1 MHLSGIIRCVLPG
14 LGNGNNTLKKH
25 AEKNI
30 TDKPLKTVDLYS
42 ADMSDI
48 LQAAI
53 IGAGF
58 TMITAYL
65 FYENFL
71 ALILLSPLGILC
83 AKRQLSAIRHRKVY
97 ELRTQFKDAMMAVSF
112 SLNVGYS
119 LENSFSEA
127 LHELRTLYSSDS
139 MIVKEFSIIVNRIGR
154 NEKLENV
161 LYDFAQKSEI
171 DDIRYFAE
179 VFKYARTSG
188 GDMISIIKNTVRTIS
203 EKIETENEIQVVIS
217 AKKMEQKIMSVVPF
231 IIIGYLKLTSAD
243 FIAKLYNNIAGVLVM
258 SVCLIL
264 YIAAVGLSKKIV
276 DISI

>member
-1 MHLSGIIRCVLPG
+1 
-14 LGNGNNTLKKH
+14 
-25 AEKNI
+25 
-30 TDKPLKTVDLYS
+30 
-42 ADMSDI
+42 MSDI
-48 LQAAI
+48 LQAVI

-83 AKRQLSAIRHRKVY
+83 AKRQLSAIRQRKVY

-154 NEKLENV
+154 NEKLENA
-161 LYDFAQKSEI
+161 LYDFAKKSEI

-243 FIAKLYNNIAGVLVM
+243 FIAKLYNNIVGVLVM

>member
-14 LGNGNNTLKKH
+14 LGNGNKTLKKH

-30 TDKPLKTVDLYS
+30 TDKPLKTADLYS
-42 ADMSDI
+42 AGMSDI

-65 FYENFL
+65 FYENLL
-71 ALILLSPLGILC
+71 ALIILSPLGILC
-83 AKRQLSAIRHRKVY
+83 AKRQLSAIRQRKVY

-243 FIAKLYNNIAGVLVM
+243 FIAKLYNNIAGILVM

>member
-1 MHLSGIIRCVLPG
+1 
-14 LGNGNNTLKKH
+14 
-25 AEKNI
+25 
-30 TDKPLKTVDLYS
+30 
-42 ADMSDI
+42 MSDI

-83 AKRQLSAIRHRKVY
+83 AKRQLSAIRQRKVY

-127 LHELRTLYSSDS
+127 LYELRTLYSSDS

>member
-14 LGNGNNTLKKH
+14 LGNGNKTLKKH

-30 TDKPLKTVDLYS
+30 TDKPLKTADLYS
-42 ADMSDI
+42 AGMSDI

-65 FYENFL
+65 FYENLL

-83 AKRQLSAIRHRKVY
+83 AKRQLSAIRQRKVY

>member
-14 LGNGNNTLKKH
+14 LGNGNKTLKKH

-30 TDKPLKTVDLYS
+30 TDKSLKTADLYS
-42 ADMSDI
+42 AGMSDI

-53 IGAGF
+53 IGTGF

-65 FYENFL
+65 FYENLL

-83 AKRQLSAIRHRKVY
+83 AKRQLSAIRQRKVY

-243 FIAKLYNNIAGVLVM
+243 FIAKLYNNIAGILVM

>member
-14 LGNGNNTLKKH
+14 LGNGNKTLKKH

-30 TDKPLKTVDLYS
+30 TDKPLKTADLYS
-42 ADMSDI
+42 AGMSDI

-65 FYENFL
+65 FYENLL
-71 ALILLSPLGILC
+71 ALIILSPLGILC
-83 AKRQLSAIRHRKVY
+83 AKRQLSAIRQRKVY